1 MEIIITAPSLDPQEN
16 ISGVSSVVKFIIDNN
31 NTRHQYI
38 HFGLG
43 KKDKERGGIFRVPSL
58 FHALRNWTLL
68 LDSHPDALVHYSF
81 PLSSGSILRDP
92 WFMWIANRRKM
103 RMVVHVHGGLFLTA
117 PRIPMLYRW
126 IMKKVFAFPVPF
138 IALSEME
145 VSLIKE
151 KFGAKDVTTIP
162 NCVDLHKAADF
173 QRVKKNGVL
182 TLGFLGRIAKTKGVD
197 YLLNACQMLKE
208 NVIPFVMDIAG
219 PEEQKD
225 TYLPAF
231 QSSLGNQF
239 HYSGIVSG
247 KEKVEF
253 LKRIDILIFPTFFEG
268 LPMSMLECMSYGVV
282 PVTTPVGSIP
292 QYIEDGNNGLFIKV
306 RDTNSIINQ
315 VNKLHSDR
323 DLLYT
328 MSNQAKRTIF
338 EKFNTESYIKA
349 LNALYARVVKQGV

>member
-1 MEIIITAPSLDPQEN
+1 
-16 ISGVSSVVKFIIDNN
+16 
-31 NTRHQYI
+31 
-38 HFGLG
+38 
-43 KKDKERGGIFRVPSL
+43 
-58 FHALRNWTLL
+58 
-68 LDSHPDALVHYSF
+68 
-81 PLSSGSILRDP
+81 
-92 WFMWIANRRKM
+92 
-103 RMVVHVHGGLFLTA
+103 
-117 PRIPMLYRW
+117 
-126 IMKKVFAFPVPF
+126 
-138 IALSEME
+138 
-145 VSLIKE
+145 
-151 KFGAKDVTTIP
+151 
-162 NCVDLHKAADF
+162 
-173 QRVKKNGVL
+173 
-182 TLGFLGRIAKTKGVD
+182 
-197 YLLNACQMLKE
+197 
-208 NVIPFVMDIAG
+208 MDIAG